1 MTKSQEIKTT
11 NDGTL
16 WAPISMV
23 CAAFLTFVGLEA
35 FPSSKTPDLVAIFPF
50 GTSFETA
57 ATRISD
63 AGGHVIDT
71 GAFDNILI
79 TKFDQGWSWSNLRKA
94 GVVLV
99 LSAPGATTCIERRK
113 GLSPF
118 AKEI

>member
-1 MTKSQEIKTT
+1 MENAQKMGKT

-16 WAPISMV
+16 WAPVAMV

-35 FPSSKTPDLVAIFPF
+35 FPSSDTTDLVVIFPS

-57 ATRISD
+57 AIQISA

-79 TKFDQGWSWSNLRKA
+79 TKFDQGWSWSTLREA

-99 LSAPGATTCIERRK
+99 LSAQGSSTCLDRRK
-113 GLSPF
+113 GLNPF

>member
-1 MTKSQEIKTT
+1 MKNAQKMGKT

-16 WAPISMV
+16 WTPLAMV
-23 CAAFLTFVGLEA
+23 CAAFLAFVGLEA
-35 FPSSKTPDLVAIFPF
+35 FPSSDTSDLVAIFPP

-57 ATRISD
+57 AIQISG

-79 TKFDQGWSWSNLRKA
+79 TKFDQGWSWSTLRSA

-99 LSAPGATTCIERRK
+99 LSAQGSSTCIDRRK
-113 GLSPF
+113 GLNPF